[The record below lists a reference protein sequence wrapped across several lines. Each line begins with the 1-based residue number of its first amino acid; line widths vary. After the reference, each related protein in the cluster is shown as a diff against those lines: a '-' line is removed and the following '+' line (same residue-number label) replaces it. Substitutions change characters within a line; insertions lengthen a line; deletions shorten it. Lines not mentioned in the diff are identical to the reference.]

1 MIDPSRELGNATQ
14 SKQRRQFWQY
24 HGQGGQQIDGIDH
37 IAAPARLVHLLIAG
51 NDEVSVGIAAL
62 ALTQAQGF
70 EQIAVELRAV
80 FVRTVVDVVPG

>member
-1 MIDPSRELGNATQ
+1 MVDSRRELRNAADGEQ
-14 SKQRRQFWQY
+14 WCQFRQY
-24 HGQGGQQIDGIDH
+24 HDQGGQQIDGIDH